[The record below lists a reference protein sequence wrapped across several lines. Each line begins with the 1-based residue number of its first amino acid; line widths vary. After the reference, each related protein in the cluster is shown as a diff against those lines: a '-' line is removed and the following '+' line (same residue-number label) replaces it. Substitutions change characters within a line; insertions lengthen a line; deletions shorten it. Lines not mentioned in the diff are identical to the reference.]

1 MRVSRLES
9 LGTCRRLALIAA
21 IEIADIGIRFKI
33 RVAIKVAIEC
43 MFDAYGAF
51 FCFLFR

>member
-9 LGTCRRLALIAA
+9 LGTCRPLALIAA

-33 RVAIKVAIEC
+33 GVEFKVAIEV
-43 MFDAYGAF
+43 MFEAYGAF
-51 FCFLFR
+51 FYFFFR